1 MINKVKIKSGIL
13 HNLLGGKTIK
23 FTPGINVIW
32 GRNGVGK
39 SLLLET
45 IGNYCFIEQTGG
57 GGWSKDS
64 VFGFRFSYYD
74 YKYKSKD
81 KNLSNVHEFD
91 KNSKID
97 IDWSGD
103 ACFYMHHDDM
113 IDWHSAMG
121 FNMGGRDK
129 WIPGIGDILDVY
141 KSNNNHPSSGQIIK
155 GIAEMLLNISA
166 PDLTA
171 KNDTF
176 CSSDIVE
183 YIKLR
188 KESFKGDFK
197 PTLLLDE
204 VDSQLDLFN
213 QMWFH
218 KEIVP
223 KLAKKYQVIL
233 VSHSVF
239 AANYYQNVIELD
251 NSLAQIKKELKLM

>member
-1 MINKVKIKSGIL
+1 MINKVKIKSGVL

-39 SLLLET
+39 SLLLKA
-45 IGNYCFIEQTGG
+45 IGKYCFVDQTGG
-57 GGWSKDS
+57 GGWSKNYLI
-64 VFGFRFSYYD
+64 GFNFNYYD
-74 YKYKSKD
+74 YKYKSND
-81 KNLSNVHEFD
+81 KNLSNVYEFD

-103 ACFYMHHDDM
+103 ACFYMHHDNM
-113 IDWHSAMG
+113 IDWHSTMG
-121 FNMGGRDK
+121 YEMAGSE
-129 WIPGIGDILDVY
+129 WIRGIGKILDVY
-141 KSNNNHPSSGQIIK
+141 KKHGHHPSSGQIIK
-155 GIAEMLLNISA
+155 GIAEMLLNVSE
-166 PDLTA
+166 PDLTIE
-171 KNDTF
+171 NDVFT
-176 CSSDIVE
+176 SYNIAE

-188 KESFKGDFK
+188 KESFKGELK

-218 KEIVP
+218 KEVVP
-223 KLAKKYQVIL
+223 ELAKKYQIIL

-239 AANYYQNVIELD
+239 AANYYQNMIELD